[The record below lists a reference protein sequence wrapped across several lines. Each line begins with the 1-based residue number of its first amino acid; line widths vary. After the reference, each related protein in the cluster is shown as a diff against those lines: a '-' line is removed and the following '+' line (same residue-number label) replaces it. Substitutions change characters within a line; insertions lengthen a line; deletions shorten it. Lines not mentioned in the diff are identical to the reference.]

1 MALTG
6 TAAFLVGML
15 TLGAIYAILAIGLN
29 LQWGQTGL
37 FNISVAAFWG
47 IGAYTA
53 ALVSKAGDA
62 DTAFSWALPFLWV
75 DVLGFPLPIPVAVLV
90 AALVAGVIAVLI
102 GIPTLRLRADYLAIA
117 TLGLAET
124 IRLIFLNEGWLT
136 GGGTGSTVNN
146 PLITHEYTNLTLLLI
161 TLVFLGIV
169 YWLAESGV
177 RSPWGRALEAI
188 RDDEDVAQA
197 LGKNTFSLKMQAF
210 VIGSMI
216 MGVAGALTAL
226 RLNYLTPFEFI
237 PEYTFYIWIAVIVGG
252 SGSNRGAILG
262 AAFLMILLEAPRFIA
277 DVVPAIPGGMAADI
291 RFLLIGGLL
300 MLIVTYRPQG
310 FLGDKQLM
318 TEGTS

>member
-1 MALTG
+1 MAIEGTG
-6 TAAFLVGML
+6 AFLISML

-29 LQWGQTGL
+29 MQWGQAGL

-53 ALVSKAGDA
+53 ALVSKTGA
-62 DTAFSWALPFLWV
+62 DTAFSWGLPFLWI
-75 DVLGFPLPIPVAVLV
+75 DVAAFPLPIPVAVIL
-90 AALVAGVIAVLI
+90 AAVVSGVIAVLI
-102 GIPTLRLRADYLAIA
+102 AIPTLRLRTDYLAIA

-124 IRLIFLNEGWLT
+124 IRLIFLNESWLT
-136 GGGTGSTVNN
+136 GGGVGTAVSN
-146 PLITHEYTNLTLLLI
+146 PLVDLEYTNLTLLVI
-161 TLVFLGIV
+161 TLLTLGIV
-169 YWLAESGV
+169 YWLAESGA

-197 LGKNTFSLKMQAF
+197 LGKNTFSMKMQAF

-237 PEYTFYIWIAVIVGG
+237 PELTFYIWIAVIVGG
-252 SGSNRGAILG
+252 SGSNRGSIMG
-262 AAFLMILLEAPRFIA
+262 AGFLMILLEGPRFLSNFL
-277 DVVPAIPGGMAADI
+277 PGLSGSMAADL
-291 RFLLIGGLL
+291 RFLLVGLVL

-318 TEGTS
+318 TEDNT